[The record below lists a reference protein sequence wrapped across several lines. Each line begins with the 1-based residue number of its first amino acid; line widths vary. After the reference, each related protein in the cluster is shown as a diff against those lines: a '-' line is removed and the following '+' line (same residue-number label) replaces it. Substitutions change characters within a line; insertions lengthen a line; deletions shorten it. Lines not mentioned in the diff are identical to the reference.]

1 LACALV
7 FYLIKEENSATI
19 FFMFLKSLSLVNF
32 RNYSSCKA
40 TFKTPITVLFGD
52 NAQGKSNFLES
63 IYYLATTKSS
73 KAERE
78 DELIQEKKD
87 FLRVEGVVKE
97 EEEVLLEVV
106 IQSAEGL
113 GLRKK
118 MKINGIPKRALDYG
132 GNLKV
137 VLFSPE
143 DINLVTGSPSLRR
156 GHMDQ
161 VLSQIDKTYRK
172 SLSSYENVLVRK
184 NKILKRIREGYA
196 RIDEL
201 SFWTDQQIML
211 GANILIKRR
220 QLFEFL
226 NSVEKNLGDF
236 QFQYLES
243 EVTSEKLK
251 DYQTREIESA
261 TSLIGPHRDD
271 FIFKLGSVDLSK
283 FGSRGEQRTAVLDL
297 KLSEVSFIELISN
310 DRPVLLLD
318 DIFSELDSAH
328 RQHVMEISKL
338 QQTIIV
344 TIELDNQLKKS
355 LSDAQFMNVKAGV
368 ISELE
373 SSARHRILA

>member
-1 LACALV
+1 MSLKL
-7 FYLIKEENSATI
+7 FYLIKDKNSATI
-19 FFMFLKSLSLVNF
+19 FFMFLKSLSLTNF
-32 RNYSSCKA
+32 RNYSSYKHF
-40 TFKTPITVLFGD
+40 FKKPITVLFGD

-63 IYYLATTKSS
+63 IFYLATTKSP
-73 KAERE
+73 KAEKE
-78 DELIQEKKD
+78 EELIQDNKD

-97 EEEVLLEVV
+97 KEEVLLEVV
-106 IQSAEGL
+106 IQSSEAI

-156 GHMDQ
+156 GHIDQ

-172 SLSSYENVLVRK
+172 SLTSYENVLVRK

-211 GANILIKRR
+211 GENILIKRR

-226 NSVEKNLGDF
+226 NSVEKNFGDF
-236 QFQYLES
+236 QFEYVES
-243 EVTSEKLK
+243 EVTSERLRE
-251 DYQTREIESA
+251 YQTKEIDSA

-271 FIFKLGSVDLSK
+271 FLFKLGKKDLSK

-297 KLSEVSFIELISN
+297 KLSEVSFIELIST
-310 DRPVLLLD
+310 DRPILLLD

-328 RQHVMEISKL
+328 RKHVMDISTL

-355 LSDAQFMNVKAGV
+355 LSDAQFLIVKGGL
-368 ISELE
+368 ISELK
-373 SSARHRILA
+373 ST